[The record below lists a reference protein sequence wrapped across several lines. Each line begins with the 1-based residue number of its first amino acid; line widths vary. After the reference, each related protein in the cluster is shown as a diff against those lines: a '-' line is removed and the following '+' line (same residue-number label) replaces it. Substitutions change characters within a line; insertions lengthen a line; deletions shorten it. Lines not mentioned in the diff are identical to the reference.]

1 MSLTR
6 QEVITQIARAEEL
19 YKANLYA
26 PLQPIMANI
35 QENIEILGESYPAD
49 TARYYRMYMLYI
61 GVFEELNMPVLESYL
76 QALININE
84 VLPSDYEYVCS
95 YYKQCKDWV
104 YETAL
109 MAHPYNETLH
119 IHFALKLQEEN
130 RFEEAIVTLKYIL
143 ECYPALTEA
152 RLLLWEVETA
162 RIEQLRISTEV
173 IDSYELLNLAS
184 DTHRKEILKGLQFDD
199 NLEQADQNLAR
210 IQVALWDNKSSE
222 NKKQWIAEWR
232 HLELTDITRFLLAD
246 YAKSFMMYDM
256 VSQILAAPQKPIFP
270 EENYTNF
277 QEYQNYMEALANSG
291 WQLAQHQYLL
301 IGNSSYYYSKN
312 KKTIEICVERGLA
325 INPKNPLLLVLKAKS
340 FFFVKDYNAT
350 GAAYH
355 EAFKNGL
362 RMSEYLFY
370 LLEVNSRI
378 ESWQGILDIVVQF
391 HRRKAPTLKTLF
403 FQARALIKLNRFDEA
418 YKVINE
424 ALLDFP
430 LPQHSY
436 APWLYNLRMIIHK
449 RNHNYTAFFEDMQ
462 EEINF
467 YKIGDDDYCSTMNMC
482 IEALIEKGDCEES
495 YKYAIY
501 NYEQGKLSADLYP
514 VFQWICFYT
523 FLKKPDDLKKVTEA
537 DLVQNP
543 TTFIDY
549 RNNGF
554 IFWMLRNTTDGS
566 ASLKKA
572 AELSTNKGA
581 YLKLALVCLTEG
593 FDKPSAIALCE
604 TIKKEAP
611 EARDWKLDFEYANL
625 LKEDNQHEKALLAH
639 QNLLQ
644 RYPEESFFNFP
655 KDEYNVMLRV
665 FKHFSKE
672 LNNVEGFTKY
682 NAMYLSKDN
691 PSEDALLEQLE
702 IATTNYKE
710 DVFLQHNLLESVS
723 KLNIE
728 FKNGEIEMLKELK
741 TKIRNIYFA

>member
-19 YKANLYA
+19 YKANLYV
-26 PLQPIMANI
+26 PMQPIMANI

-95 YYKQCKDWV
+95 YYKHCEEWV
-104 YETAL
+104 YEKAL
-109 MAHPYNETLH
+109 MTYPYNETLH
-119 IHFALKLQEEN
+119 IHYALKLQEEQ
-130 RFEEAIVTLKYIL
+130 RFEEAISTLKYIL

-152 RLLLWEVETA
+152 RFLLWEVKTA
-162 RIEQLRISTEV
+162 RIEQLRISNEAA
-173 IDSYELLNLAS
+173 DAYELLNLAS
-184 DTHRKEILKGLQFDD
+184 DTHRKEILTPLQFDD
-199 NLEQADQNLAR
+199 NLDQADQNLAR
-210 IQVALWDNKSSE
+210 IQLTLWSNKSID
-222 NKKQWIAEWR
+222 NKKQWISEWR
-232 HLELTDITRFLLAD
+232 HLELTDTTRFLLAD

-256 VSQILAAPQKPIFP
+256 VSQILAAPKEPVFP

-277 QEYQNYMEALANSG
+277 SEYENYMIALANSG
-291 WQLAQHQYLL
+291 WQLAQHQYML

-325 INPKNPLLLVLKAKS
+325 LNPKNPLLLVLKAKS

-378 ESWQGILDIVVQF
+378 ESWQGILDVVVQF
-391 HRRKAPTLKTLF
+391 HRRKTPTLKTLF
-403 FQARALIKLNRFDEA
+403 FQSRALIKLGRFDEA
-418 YKVINE
+418 HEVINE
-424 ALLDFP
+424 SLSDFP
-430 LPQHSY
+430 LPSHSY
-436 APWLYNLRMIIHK
+436 APWLYNLRMIIHA
-449 RNHNYTAFFEDMQ
+449 RNQNYKAFFEDMK
-462 EEINF
+462 EEISF
-467 YKIGDDDYCSTMNMC
+467 YKIGDGNYCSTMNMC
-482 IEALIEKGDCEES
+482 VEALLEKGDYAECH
-495 YKYAIY
+495 KYAIY
-501 NYEQGKLSADLYP
+501 NFEQGKLAPYLEP
-514 VFQWICFYT
+514 IFQWICYET
-523 FLKKPDDLKKVTEA
+523 FLEKPEGLGEVSTDDLIA
-537 DLVQNP
+537 NP
-543 TTFIDY
+543 TTFSDY

-554 IFWMLRNTTDGS
+554 IHWMLRNNAAGS

-572 AELSTNKGA
+572 ADLSTNKGA
-581 YLKLALVCLTEG
+581 YLKLSFECLLAG
-593 FDKPSAIALCE
+593 FDNPAAIALYE

-611 EARDWKLDFEYANL
+611 EARDWKLDFQYANL
-625 LKEDNQHEKALLAH
+625 LEEENRYKEAFVAYQHLG
-639 QNLLQ
+639 QS
-644 RYPEESFFNFP
+644 YPEESFFNLP

-665 FKHFSKE
+665 FKKFTKG
-672 LNNVEGFTKY
+672 LNDVEGFTKY

-691 PSEDALLEQLE
+691 PSEDALLEHLE
-702 IATTNYKE
+702 VATTNYKE
-710 DVFLQHNLLESVS
+710 DVFLQHNLLESIS

-728 FKNGEIEMLKELK
+728 FENNELEMLKEMK
-741 TKIRNIYFA
+741 SRIRNNYFA